1 MGSGSFASE
10 TTIANSF
17 TFENVHLPRR
27 KKLIFEFFYRN
38 NPGKGN
44 TGGSSPRISV
54 SEVSLNVTTKKVG
67 FSAIDDTVD
76 KIRPSKIFKKKSLH
90 YHDTDVTK
98 SKRFN
103 SNMRVM
109 SESLHRSLFTTS
121 DDALSNPSKFV
132 YSQSLDETCYRD
144 DESHYADTKYGG
156 SKISAP
162 GVNVLSGYSELK
174 FEPIV
179 EIFITNPNQIVYNAT
194 PKPTEEGQ
202 ENPGNLTITAG
213 KPAIIN
219 RPPRPSRPLLRR

>member
-90 YHDTDVTK
+90 YHNTDTTK

-103 SNMRVM
+103 SNMRVV
-109 SESLHRSLFTTS
+109 SESLHKNLFIE
-121 DDALSNPSKFV
+121 SNPSPVKYAAKLLGLCDDTV
-132 YSQSLDETCYRD
+132 RLPLVKITENTKKEVEKALKVAKLIDE
-144 DESHYADTKYGG
+144 
-156 SKISAP
+156 
-162 GVNVLSGYSELK
+162 
-174 FEPIV
+174 
-179 EIFITNPNQIVYNAT
+179 
-194 PKPTEEGQ
+194 
-202 ENPGNLTITAG
+202 
-213 KPAIIN
+213 
-219 RPPRPSRPLLRR
+219 